1 MIRRI
6 LLLGFLLIF
15 ICLPTLPGIAQES
28 ITLSTM
34 VISLWPEYDQPSL
47 LVIYKGQIAPEVS
60 LPAEVVFRIPVQAVE
75 PHAVA
80 VGLDV
85 DSVADVAYDVQP
97 AGEWLQ
103 VSFIA
108 TTPAIRLE
116 YYDPRLQKDGTQRTV
131 SYTWPGD
138 YAVDSLTLEVQ
149 HPVGSSDFTVTPP
162 AGDQVQDIYDIV
174 YDLIDM
180 GSVPAGTTFSVD
192 ISYQKDTD
200 ELTFETLP
208 LQPSAPVTAPTST
221 QLNLD
226 KALPWILGFMGVA
239 LIVGGGLWYWQS
251 GKQSSNDKSRRRRR
265 SARPKVSE
273 EAATGEGVYCHNC
286 GKRASASDRFCRAC
300 GSKLRIE

>member
-15 ICLPTLPGIAQES
+15 ICLPTLPGLAQES
-28 ITLSTM
+28 ITLSTL
-34 VISLWPEYDQPSL
+34 VISLWPEYDRSSL
-47 LVIYKGQIAPEVS
+47 LVIYKAQIAPEVS

-116 YYDPRLQKDGTQRTV
+116 YYDPRLQKDGDQRTV
-131 SYTWPGD
+131 SYLWPGD

-162 AGDQVQDIYDIV
+162 AEDQVQDTYDIV
-174 YDLIDM
+174 YDLIDK

-192 ISYQKDTD
+192 ISYQKETD
-200 ELTFETLP
+200 ELTSETLP

-226 KALPWILGFMGVA
+226 RALPWILGFMGVA
-239 LIVGGGLWYWQS
+239 LIVEAGS
-251 GKQSSNDKSRRRRR
+251 GTGNLASNLRHEKSRRRRR

-273 EAATGEGVYCHNC
+273 EAAAGEGVYCHNC